1 MTDCSRW
8 TVLYTQR
15 ICFSILENKEVSST
29 MLCLIVFGFAYTLD
43 KDGAIYAVVFLLSA
57 QENQKLIN

>member
-1 MTDCSRW
+1 
-8 TVLYTQR
+8 
-15 ICFSILENKEVSST
+15 

-57 QENQKLIN
+57 QENQKLLINNKFIIFGLFYSWLIPFYTK